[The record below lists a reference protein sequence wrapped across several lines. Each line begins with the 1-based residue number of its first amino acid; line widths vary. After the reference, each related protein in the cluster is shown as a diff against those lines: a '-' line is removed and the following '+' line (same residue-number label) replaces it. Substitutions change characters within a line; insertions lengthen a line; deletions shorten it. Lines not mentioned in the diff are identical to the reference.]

1 MIKKLLGLL
10 TEKLLLSNK
19 ASMITELD
27 IEADGGQRI

>member
-1 MIKKLLGLL
+1 MIKKLLWLL
-10 TEKLLLSNK
+10 TERLLLSNK